1 MNIFAMDTSSVTA
14 TVAVLTEEKLLG
26 EYSVSD
32 KLTHSRTILPMAD
45 ELLKNLNM
53 ELKDVDIFAVCI
65 GPGSF
70 TGLRIGM
77 ATIKTFAQVLSKPI
91 IGVSSLDALGYNFF
105 LTDDTIVCP
114 IVDARRDEV
123 YNALYSEGQKV
134 CEDRALHIDTLL
146 RELEGKKVIFC
157 GDATILHKEK
167 VLGFADQNWQIAPQ
181 HLILPKAA
189 SAAYVAYNRAK
200 DNLFDDPYTLN
211 PVYLRKSQAEREL
224 EERLNGG
231 NEK

>member
-45 ELLKNLNM
+45 ELLKNLNI

-91 IGVSSLDALGYNFF
+91 IGVSSLDALGYNFCMS
-105 LTDDTIVCP
+105 DDTVICP
-114 IVDARRDEV
+114 VVDARRDEV
-123 YNALYSEGQKV
+123 YNALYVSGQKV
-134 CEDRALHIDTLL
+134 CEDRALHIDDLL
-146 RELEGKKVIFC
+146 FELKGKKVMFC
-157 GDATILHKEK
+157 GDAAILHKDKILGCIGEK
-167 VLGFADQNWQIAPQ
+167 WQIAPQ
-181 HLILPKAA
+181 HLILPKAS
-189 SAAYVAYNRAK
+189 SAAYVAYKRSKN
-200 DNLFDDPYTLN
+200 NLFDDPYTLN

-231 NEK
+231 K